1 MAQQNIYAELGQKIK
16 NSRQGQGMTQS
27 DLAEKAGIS
36 VSFLS
41 FLESGKRKGSLE
53 TYFQIAASLG
63 TDLSDLLRVK
73 KTKSAFGNPNFPDLS
88 VAESKAVYRLV
99 KSLRRK

>member
-1 MAQQNIYAELGQKIK
+1 MAPQNIYTELGLKIK
-16 NSRQGQGMTQS
+16 NSRLNLGMTQLN
-27 DLAEKAGIS
+27 LAEKAGIS

-63 TDLSDLLRVK
+63 TDLSDLLKVK
-73 KTKSAFGNPNFPDLS
+73 KTKSAFGNPRFADLS
-88 VAESKAVYRLV
+88 IAESKAVYRLV
-99 KSLRRK
+99 KSLRHK